1 MHDNPNTALS
11 EEVEPELAATPPG
24 NLAHRDNNLLPNHS
38 NTRAGRATGT
48 EPGHSLVALP
58 PREAVDLLS

>member
-24 NLAHRDNNLLPNHS
+24 NLARRDNNLLPNHS
-38 NTRAGRATGT
+38 NTRAGRAA
-48 EPGHSLVALP
+48 EPEQSFAAPP
-58 PREAVDLLS
+58 PRGAAELLL